1 MSMTW
6 PSVVGPDVETGLGQ
20 LGVPLALQLERA
32 AGSSVNVLFQR
43 LRRSL
48 NDLNP
53 VE

>member
-20 LGVPLALQLERA
+20 LGLPLALQLERA
-32 AGSSVNVLFQR
+32 AGSSVNGRFQR
-43 LRRSL
+43 FPRSL
-48 NDLNP
+48 NDLHP